1 MTFPYLICF
10 ILFDIDLLVAAQNFA
25 SSNLRNSDFSF
36 VLLKYQA
43 IFSLKFRSKNRLAV
57 NFAKFPSKICEN
69 KERNS
74 PNFVCITFAQYCK
87 LSSPSFSTHL
97 NCSFLI
103 FSFSLWTLL
112 CCWEIVILFLT
123 VWQLWLISLN
133 DWSVESNVAQCL
145 LTLPLN
151 FVLLMDT
158 TLLTLVIVAMTASKT
173 SLSLLLSKYRK
184 TYLTL

>member
-25 SSNLRNSDFSF
+25 SLNLRNSDFSF

-43 IFSLKFRSKNRLAV
+43 IFSLKFRSKYRLAV

-87 LSSPSFSTHL
+87 LSSPSFSNHL
-97 NCSFLI
+97 KLFVLNFFL
-103 FSFSLWTLL
+103 FSL
-112 CCWEIVILFLT
+112 
-123 VWQLWLISLN
+123 
-133 DWSVESNVAQCL
+133 
-145 LTLPLN
+145 N
-151 FVLLMDT
+151 FIVLLGNSHIISYSLTALVNFLEWFKCWIQRSTMLSYTPFEFCTLNGHNAFDT
-158 TLLTLVIVAMTASKT
+158 CNRGNDSFQDISISFTV
-173 SLSLLLSKYRK
+173 
-184 TYLTL
+184 